1 MKLEVTF
8 VYQDRQITLTRP
20 ETKYGSNL
28 DSFSELVGLAFQGI
42 GLTFNGEITEMQN
55 GDK

>member
-1 MKLEVTF
+1 MMEITL

-28 DSFSELVGLAFQGI
+28 EQFAELVNLAFQGV
-42 GLTFNGEITEMQN
+42 GLNFDGVITEVT
-55 GDK
+55 DETK